1 MKNNINKSWIL
12 GIFWGLIFLDLILLF
27 GLKTIKNK
35 NAKVSAQKVL
45 DFKDGFVVKLDLDY
59 LRKNFGS
66 AHE

>member
-27 GLKTIKNK
+27 GLKTIKTK
-35 NAKVSAQKVL
+35 NAEVSAQKVL
-45 DFKDGFVVKLDLDY
+45 DFKDEFVVKLDLDY